1 MEIMMN
7 WFLNLFKGNQDE
19 IHTGASELT
28 DKIIDIQ
35 GRIAAIRS
43 SLERAEKSN
52 KSVASSTQPVVATP
66 TTSTTQDAV
75 RNNKEQE
82 MIALKAKL
90 LGKKL

>member
-1 MEIMMN
+1 MR
-7 WFLNLFKGNQDE
+7 WLLNLFKGNQLE
-19 IHTGASELT
+19 IYTGTSELT
-28 DKIIDIQ
+28 DKIVDIQ

-52 KSVASSTQPVVATP
+52 KSVATSSQPVVATP
-66 TTSTTQDAV
+66 TTPISQDAV
-75 RNNKEQE
+75 RTDKTQE

>member
-1 MEIMMN
+1 MEITMR
-7 WFLNLFKGNQDE
+7 WLLNLFKGNHNE
-19 IHTGASELT
+19 IYTGTSELT
-28 DKIIDIQ
+28 DKIVNIQ

-52 KSVASSTQPVVATP
+52 KSVATSPQPVVATS
-66 TTSTTQDAV
+66 TTPATQDAV
-75 RNNKEQE
+75 RTDKAQE

>member
-1 MEIMMN
+1 MEITMR
-7 WFLNLFKGNQDE
+7 WFSNLFKGNQDE
-19 IHTGASELT
+19 IYTRTSELT
-28 DKIIDIQ
+28 DKIINIQ

-52 KSVASSTQPVVATP
+52 KSVATSSQPVVATP
-66 TTSTTQDAV
+66 TTPITQDAV
-75 RNNKEQE
+75 RTDKAQE

>member
-19 IHTGASELT
+19 IHTKTSELT
-28 DKIIDIQ
+28 DKIVEIQ
-35 GRIAAIRS
+35 ERIAVLRS
-43 SLERAEKSN
+43 SLEKAEKSN
-52 KSVASSTQPVVATP
+52 KSVASSSQPVVATP
-66 TTSTTQDAV
+66 TTPAKQDAV

>member
-1 MEIMMN
+1 MTMR
-7 WFLNLFKGNQDE
+7 WLLNLFKGNHNE
-19 IHTGASELT
+19 IYTGTSELT
-28 DKIIDIQ
+28 DKIVDIQ

-52 KSVASSTQPVVATP
+52 KSVATSSQPVVATP
-66 TTSTTQDAV
+66 TTPISQDAV
-75 RNNKEQE
+75 RTDKTQE